1 MIAWIDS
8 HFDGG
13 VWGIL
18 IAFVAI
24 VVTIV
29 LARAILRTSRSKS
42 ATSFIDDEDKEEK
55 DEEHAKKP
63 EEKQAATHDDA
74 HGKKD
79 DHGHDHDHGHGN
91 KNALWG
97 GAIGFIL
104 LLVAFE
110 LFRVFV
116 FHKAFPDFNDIAF
129 GNPPPGTY
137 ATRTVTQTETV
148 SRQAVPNASATVI
161 DCSVYH
167 DTVTL
172 PANGDWTGPNPV
184 YARCKPKL
192 SISDA
197 DSIMDIEYLDLQG
210 HWVGKDV
217 QYVYDGRVI
226 NGVPKDY
233 TALRFRRKCTL
244 KGSDG
249 TPDSTEVNLCRAP
262 LDSQQP
268 PEPITFSINFI
279 PYDTA

>member
-1 MIAWIDS
+1 MAKSRHDVLKWITAPVWFVPWFIYVNLVAAGRKKRNDKKLAKPSPEQNPS
-8 HFDGG
+8 HN
-13 VWGIL
+13 
-18 IAFVAI
+18 
-24 VVTIV
+24 
-29 LARAILRTSRSKS
+29 K
-42 ATSFIDDEDKEEK
+42 
-55 DEEHAKKP
+55 
-63 EEKQAATHDDA
+63 DDA
-74 HGKKD
+74 HDDRHAKKD
-79 DHGHDHDHGHGN
+79 DHGHGHG
-91 KNALWG
+91 KAWLGPLLAFLLFVG
-97 GAIGFIL
+97 GVG
-104 LLVAFE
+104 
-110 LFRVFV
+110 LFDMVV
-116 FHKAFPDFNDIAF
+116 YHQLTPDFHVYAF

-137 ATRTVTQTETV
+137 STRTVTQTETV
-148 SRQAVPNASATVI
+148 SRQAVPNASATVT